1 MLGTPYTDDSRVG
14 DMKAR
19 PNAQMLYTIIAVGLA
34 LGLWGRLILQLTRLQ
49 TARPQRP
56 YDG

>member
-1 MLGTPYTDDSRVG
+1 
-14 DMKAR
+14 MKAR
-19 PNAQMLYTIIAVGLA
+19 TNAQMLYTIIAVGLA

-49 TARPQRP
+49 TARQQRP